1 LKPIKIGEKM
11 NTGTF
16 SLSLAVSDIDK
27 SLTFYSQMGFTV
39 IDGGHTNPGFP
50 DSETMKWRILENESV
65 KLGLFQGMFEGNIL
79 TFNPSDVKSIFEKL
93 KINGNTFV
101 QELNGG
107 NVCMLQD
114 PDGNMLMFEQH

>member
-1 LKPIKIGEKM
+1 M

-27 SLTFYSQMGFTV
+27 SLTFYSQMNFTV
-39 IDGGHTNPGFP
+39 IDGGHINPGFP

-93 KINGNTFV
+93 KNNGNTFV